1 MLFFSWYAPI
11 YAPFWWR
18 DYAPNA
24 FLCYH
29 IMLVFGGN
37 TSPMLNKVIKWEFYR
52 VFSHSCSLY
61 ILLDHF
67 LGVAA
72 KAINTRKKCGKQSTN
87 SGERTIPRRKIL
99 PHVGRGT
106 YTCTYVHSF
115 PRLETL
121 GFPILRQSRVVA
133 HQYTPCP
140 PPKTSTYIICGQQTS
155 LHESEYGVPTASGA
169 ISRTAVSLSYVCVV
183 ISRITDSTRRH
194 IIPSRTGITLI
205 VEQCMLNMEQC
216 MLVAQANMLLFSE
229 ICSRNAF
236 F

>member
-37 TSPMLNKVIKWEFYR
+37 TSPMLNKVIKWEFSR

-121 GFPILRQSRVVA
+121 GFPILRQS
-133 HQYTPCP
+133 
-140 PPKTSTYIICGQQTS
+140 
-155 LHESEYGVPTASGA
+155 
-169 ISRTAVSLSYVCVV
+169 SRRGTVRRRFLLCVCVCTARGARATHLRAR
-183 ISRITDSTRRH
+183 SRVC
-194 IIPSRTGITLI
+194 LMC
-205 VEQCMLNMEQC
+205 V
-216 MLVAQANMLLFSE
+216 
-229 ICSRNAF
+229 
-236 F
+236 

>member
-1 MLFFSWYAPI
+1 
-11 YAPFWWR
+11 
-18 DYAPNA
+18 
-24 FLCYH
+24 
-29 IMLVFGGN
+29 V
-37 TSPMLNKVIKWEFYR
+37 R

-121 GFPILRQSRVVA
+121 GFPILRQSSRRGTSVHSMPSSENEYIHYLRPTNFTSRVWIR
-133 HQYTPCP
+133 
-140 PPKTSTYIICGQQTS
+140 STHSKRRNQQDGS
-155 LHESEYGVPTASGA
+155 
-169 ISRTAVSLSYVCVV
+169 VSVLCVCSYVKNH
-183 ISRITDSTRRH
+183 R
-194 IIPSRTGITLI
+194 
-205 VEQCMLNMEQC
+205 
-216 MLVAQANMLLFSE
+216 
-229 ICSRNAF
+229 
-236 F
+236 